1 MSRIRYAGG
10 ARGLATGA
18 AVLALAACGQKT
30 AGSSAPSLTPAQ
42 ACLRTTD
49 PAQGIDLCKAA
60 IAQNQEDPA
69 LRRRMGLLRLK
80 SHSLAAARQSYQVAM
95 SLTKGYDA
103 DADFGL
109 GLVLQ
114 SVGEA
119 GAGKHKIA
127 AAAADPAVVDRF
139 RKAGIDEPDLMLF
152 DTEPVVVGGQSPT
165 ADKAMEPK
173 EPLAQGLTVDV
184 RCLVSLTSTPHD
196 CVVVSPLKP
205 GQEAYG
211 EAAKAILAREKVT
224 PAKKEGAPVADAPVY
239 LSYVFWPKS

>member
-1 MSRIRYAGG
+1 MKAIGG
-10 ARGLATGA
+10 TVICA
-18 AVLALAACGQKT
+18 ALLALQACGPKDAAPT
-30 AGSSAPSLTPAQ
+30 APTLSPAQ
-42 ACLRTTD
+42 ACLQATD
-49 PAQGIDLCKAA
+49 PSTGVDLCKTA
-60 IAQNQEDPA
+60 IAQNQQDAA

-95 SLTKGYDA
+95 SYTKGYDA
-103 DADFGL
+103 DSAFGL

-114 SVGEA
+114 AVGEA

-127 AAAADPAVVDRF
+127 AAAADPGVIDRF

-152 DTEPVVVGGQSPT
+152 DTEPVVVGGQSPD

-173 EPLAQGLTVDV
+173 QALAQGLTVDV
-184 RCLVSLTSTPHD
+184 RCLVGLNSTPHD
-196 CVVVSPLKP
+196 CIVVSPIKP
-205 GQEAYG
+205 GQQAYG
-211 EAAKAILAREKVT
+211 EAAKAILAKEKVS